1 MCLVVSSGVGAGGES
16 LLYDGGH
23 VGCGEHVEQG
33 LAGGLGGAALDVG
46 PDGEDER
53 DGLGGREVEEDE
65 GQPPM
70 DVVDGG
76 GPGRAAAVQ
85 DEGERGRGG
94 AGLASESGLLA
105 RGWVSEEGEVCGGVR
120 DL

>member
-1 MCLVVSSGVGAGGES
+1 MCLVVNSGGCGGGEY
-16 LLYDGGH
+16 LLYSGGH
-23 VGCGEHVEQG
+23 VGRGEHVEQG

-70 DVVDGG
+70 DVVDGNG
-76 GPGRAAAVQ
+76 LGRVAAVQ
-85 DEGERGRGG
+85 DEGE
-94 AGLASESGLLA
+94 
-105 RGWVSEEGEVCGGVR
+105 
-120 DL
+120 

>member
-1 MCLVVSSGVGAGGES
+1 MCLVVSSGVGGGAGGES
-16 LLYDGGH
+16 PLYDGGH
-23 VGCGEHVEQG
+23 VGRGEHVEHG
-33 LAGGLGGAALDVG
+33 LAGAALDVG

-85 DEGERGRGG
+85 DEGE
-94 AGLASESGLLA
+94 
-105 RGWVSEEGEVCGGVR
+105 
-120 DL
+120 

>member
-1 MCLVVSSGVGAGGES
+1 MCLVGRSGVGADGES
-16 LLYDGGH
+16 LLYDGDH
-23 VGCGEHVEQG
+23 VGGEHVEHG

-53 DGLGGREVEEDE
+53 DGLGGKEVEEDE

-70 DVVDGG
+70 DVVDGN

-85 DEGERGRGG
+85 DEGE
-94 AGLASESGLLA
+94 
-105 RGWVSEEGEVCGGVR
+105 
-120 DL
+120 